1 MGLNQSLPF
10 FSMENERVE
19 RLSQRVEQWSPL
31 SHSEMI
37 LGSNA
42 DWSLSVWR
50 LHVPPVWR
58 YLWIRQL
65 PSSMYIQRYTWALVR
80 LIGRKIGHWC
90 DCFSISSSQ
99 TGSLSRVYPISCPV
113 AAWIG
118 FSTPMIVTLIFVCKM
133 LMLIIKLFQFYFIF
147 KRD

>member
-19 RLSQRVEQWSPL
+19 RLSQRVEQWLAPL
-31 SHSEMI
+31 SHSEMT

-42 DWSLSVWR
+42 DRSLSVWR

-65 PSSMYIQRYTWALVR
+65 PPQ
-80 LIGRKIGHWC
+80 C
-90 DCFSISSSQ
+90 IS
-99 TGSLSRVYPISCPV
+99 
-113 AAWIG
+113 
-118 FSTPMIVTLIFVCKM
+118 KD
-133 LMLIIKLFQFYFIF
+133 
-147 KRD
+147 KRGLWLG